1 MADFDD
7 RSGRDTRLLAL
18 VIVIAIAV
26 LVGLARFRFSQT
38 DARPVAVTPGP
49 LERLAARATYDDL
62 AAAVH
67 TALQRV
73 EPALILV
80 TLEPD
85 AQARPAAGRDASAAA
100 PRRVLG
106 VRLDGDWAVV
116 HLPPGYRIV
125 RTSPDDP
132 LTVRRVDAARE
143 IAVISRPPSASED
156 KLPAGIGELSG
167 FAYVSVVEPTDDGPT
182 MSPVFVG
189 RVRSVF
195 DERWNDNLIVPGGSS
210 ELVPGALVFQLDG
223 RFLGL
228 AVRPSSGRV
237 SIAPAALLESII
249 AAVRSSGEHP

>member
-38 DARPVAVTPGP
+38 DSRPVAVTPGP

-85 AQARPAAGRDASAAA
+85 GQARSSASRDGSPA
-100 PRRVLG
+100 RRVLG

-116 HLPPGYRIV
+116 YLPPGFRIV
-125 RTSPDDP
+125 RPSPDDP
-132 LTVRRVDAARE
+132 LTVRKVDNARE
-143 IAVISRPPSASED
+143 IAVISRPPNASED
-156 KLPAGIGELSG
+156 KLPAGIGELAG

-195 DERWNDNLIVPGGSS
+195 DEKWNDNLIVPGGSS
-210 ELVPGALVFQLDG
+210 ELAPGALVFQLDG

-228 AVRPSSGRV
+228 AVRQSTGRV